1 MTQRDATVDTLAS
14 WRNVRGRFFLLL
26 LFLFVKFLK
35 IFRFVSL
42 VFFFLK
48 KKERIVRFRRMRIKE
63 RFLFLDRI

>member
-42 VFFFLK
+42 VFFLK